1 MQCGIK
7 SHYIHRRLH
16 CQIDAVCS
24 ASLFLF
30 FLATQ
35 MLTSLESGT
44 AEVNQQVK
52 NLSLVLNARVKHTIS
67 YQEI

>member
-7 SHYIHRRLH
+7 SHHIHRRLH

-52 NLSLVLNARVKHTIS
+52 NLSLVLNARVRNTIS